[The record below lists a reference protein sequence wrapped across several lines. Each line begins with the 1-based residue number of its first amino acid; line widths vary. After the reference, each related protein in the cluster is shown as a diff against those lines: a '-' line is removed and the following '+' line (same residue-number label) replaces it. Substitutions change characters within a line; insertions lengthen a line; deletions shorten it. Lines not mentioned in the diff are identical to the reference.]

1 MSYRIEEVDN
11 VLRAFFNPKTK
22 NTPEH
27 IKKEI
32 MEYSSLIKEIRENL
46 TENEYKEYLE
56 FGPKIRRIITKKVR
70 KTTHL

>member
-1 MSYRIEEVDN
+1 MSYKIEEVDN

-46 TENEYKEYLE
+46 TENEYQNEKN
-56 FGPKIRRIITKKVR
+56 
-70 KTTHL
+70 